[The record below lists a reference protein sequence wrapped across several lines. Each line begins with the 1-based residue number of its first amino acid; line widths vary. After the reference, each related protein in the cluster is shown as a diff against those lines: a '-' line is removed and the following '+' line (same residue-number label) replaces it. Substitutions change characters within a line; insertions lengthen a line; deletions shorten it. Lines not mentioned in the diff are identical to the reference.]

1 MAFKIVPDLV
11 PIPELSLKPLK
22 LNESANIP
30 ALAEGDQYHSGYVER
45 DFVQNSWGI
54 WICIY
59 WVFLKEVSR
68 YNESIKGQARYQD
81 LLRNSINIPFFVGNG
96 KPVKGFKQRNDLIW
110 LAF

>member
-1 MAFKIVPDLV
+1 MHTEKKKAKILFVAFKIVPDLV

-68 YNESIKGQARYQD
+68 YNESIKGQGTRTFYGIQ
-81 LLRNSINIPFFVGNG
+81 
-96 KPVKGFKQRNDLIW
+96 
-110 LAF
+110 